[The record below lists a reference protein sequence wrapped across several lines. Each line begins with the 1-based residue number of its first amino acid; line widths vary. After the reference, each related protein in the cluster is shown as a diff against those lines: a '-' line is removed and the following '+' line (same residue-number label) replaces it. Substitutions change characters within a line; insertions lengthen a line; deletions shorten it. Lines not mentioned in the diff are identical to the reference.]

1 MDRSLCG
8 CARADYTPRET
19 RDTAQV
25 EVRYGYS
32 SSVDL
37 GASMGVF
44 YHCEEVLVSLVL
56 LLFFFCVLFQV
67 QGHEDS
73 RWVYDA
79 RD

>member
-1 MDRSLCG
+1 M
-8 CARADYTPRET
+8 
-19 RDTAQV
+19 
-25 EVRYGYS
+25 
-32 SSVDL
+32 DL

-56 LLFFFCVLFQV
+56 LLFFCVLFQV

>member
-1 MDRSLCG
+1 M
-8 CARADYTPRET
+8 
-19 RDTAQV
+19 
-25 EVRYGYS
+25 
-32 SSVDL
+32 DL